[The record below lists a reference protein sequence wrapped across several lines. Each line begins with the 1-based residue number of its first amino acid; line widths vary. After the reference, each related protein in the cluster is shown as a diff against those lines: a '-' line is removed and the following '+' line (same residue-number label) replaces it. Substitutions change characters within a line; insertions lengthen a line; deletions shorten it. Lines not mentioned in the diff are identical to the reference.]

1 MATAASA
8 SSEALEIKAVLNN
21 EKSSLSESTSSTS
34 NAKEISDQ
42 ASENSDHTEK
52 VEEKGE
58 GVEGEEE
65 EEEGECGFCL
75 FMKGGGCKDSFTAWE
90 VCVEEGE
97 KNKEDIVEKC
107 SEITSLLKK
116 CMDEHADYYAPILR
130 AEKAMEEEVNN
141 QLDQEKAEETQ
152 LERKAELDQEKE
164 KQQEN

>member
-1 MATAASA
+1 MATAVSA
-8 SSEALEIKAVLNN
+8 SSEPLEIKVEQNN
-21 EKSSLSESTSSTS
+21 EKSSLSESTPSTS
-34 NAKEISDQ
+34 NAEIKEISDQ

-52 VEEKGE
+52 SE
-58 GVEGEEE
+58 GLVGEEE

-152 LERKAELDQEKE
+152 LERKEELEQEKE

>member
-1 MATAASA
+1 MVTAASA
-8 SSEALEIKAVLNN
+8 LEIKVEQNN
-21 EKSSLSESTSSTS
+21 EKSSLSESTPSTS
-34 NAKEISDQ
+34 NAEIKEISDQ
-42 ASENSDHTEK
+42 ASEHSDHTEK
-52 VEEKGE
+52 VEEKSE
-58 GVEGEEE
+58 GVEG
-65 EEEGECGFCL
+65 EEGECGFCL

-97 KNKEDIVEKC
+97 RNKEDIVEKC

-152 LERKAELDQEKE
+152 LERKAELEQEKE